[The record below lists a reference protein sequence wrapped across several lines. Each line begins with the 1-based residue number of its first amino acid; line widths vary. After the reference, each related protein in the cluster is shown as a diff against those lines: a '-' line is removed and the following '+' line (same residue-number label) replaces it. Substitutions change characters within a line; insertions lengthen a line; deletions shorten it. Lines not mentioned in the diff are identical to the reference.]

1 MGRTTVSHTTS
12 HSTTKSES
20 QSKTQSQAKSA
31 SRSTT
36 QKVLDEKLRDQILA
50 GLMGYMTD
58 EEIDAY
64 ARNLLRPQLNAGLEA
79 AQQEYDTAKLARE
92 QEIEDVAAARER
104 SIDEEEKAYRKSA
117 AGVETAALARGMGRS
132 SYTLETLAQQGKL
145 LAEAVERLTGES
157 ERERAQIRAQ
167 ITQAGD
173 QNAQKQGRLKTDY
186 AGQLAAKVQELRNAQ
201 RQQYNANYLS
211 AVNASMGSQ
220 TTGESSTQGSSTTNT
235 KGFAETHGES
245 TTVTTSGGGSGGSS
259 KKSSGQVDAV
269 SGAAPS
275 VKNRRY

>member
-1 MGRTTVSHTTS
+1 MGHTTVSHTTS

-20 QSKTQSQAKSA
+20 KSKTQSQATSQ
-31 SRSTT
+31 SQSTT
-36 QKVLDEKLRDQILA
+36 KKLLDEKLRDQILA

-64 ARNLLRPQLNAGLEA
+64 ARNLLEPQLGAQMEA
-79 AQQEYDTAKLARE
+79 AQQDYDTKKLMRE
-92 QEIEDVAAARER
+92 QEIEDLAAALSRDVEAQ
-104 SIDEEEKAYRKSA
+104 EKAYRQSA

-132 SYTLETLAQQGKL
+132 SYTLDKLAQQGTL

-157 ERERAQIRAQ
+157 ERKRGQIQAQ
-167 ITQAGD
+167 ITQAGE
-173 QNAQKQGRLKTDY
+173 QKTQTQGRLQTDY
-186 AGQLAAKVQELRNAQ
+186 AKELAAKVQELRDSQ
-201 RQQYNANYLS
+201 RKQYNADYLS

-220 TTGESSTQGSSTTNT
+220 TTGESSTKGSSTTDT
-235 KGFAETHGES
+235 KGFSETHGES
-245 TTVTTSGGGSGGSS
+245 TTVTTSGGGGGGGSR
-259 KKSSGQVDAV
+259 KSDDQVDAV

>member
-1 MGRTTVSHTTS
+1 MGHTTVSHTTS

-20 QSKTQSQAKSA
+20 KSKTQSQATSQ
-31 SRSTT
+31 SQSTT
-36 QKVLDEKLRDQILA
+36 KKLLDEKLRDQILA

-64 ARNLLRPQLNAGLEA
+64 ARNLLEPQLGAQMEA
-79 AQQEYDTAKLARE
+79 AQQDYDTKKLLRE
-92 QEIEDVAAARER
+92 QEIEDLAAALSRDVEAQ
-104 SIDEEEKAYRKSA
+104 EKAYRQSA

-132 SYTLETLAQQGKL
+132 SYTLDKLAQQGTL

-157 ERERAQIRAQ
+157 ERKRGQIQAQ
-167 ITQAGD
+167 ITQAGE
-173 QNAQKQGRLKTDY
+173 QKTQTQGRLQTDY
-186 AGQLAAKVQELRNAQ
+186 AKELAAKVQELRDSQ
-201 RQQYNANYLS
+201 RKQYNADYLS

-220 TTGESSTQGSSTTNT
+220 TTGESSTKGSSTTDT
-235 KGFAETHGES
+235 KGFSETHGES
-245 TTVTTSGGGSGGSS
+245 TTVTTSGGGGGGGSR
-259 KKSSGQVDAV
+259 KSDDQVDAV

>member
-1 MGRTTVSHTTS
+1 MGHTTVSHTTS

-20 QSKTQSQAKSA
+20 KSKTQSQAKSQ
-31 SRSTT
+31 SQSTT
-36 QKVLDEKLRDQILA
+36 KKLLDEKLRDQILA

-64 ARNLLRPQLNAGLEA
+64 ARNLLEPQHGAQMEA
-79 AQQEYDTAKLARE
+79 AQQDYDTKKLLRE
-92 QEIEDVAAARER
+92 QEIEDLAAALSRDVEAQ
-104 SIDEEEKAYRKSA
+104 EKAYRQSA

-132 SYTLETLAQQGKL
+132 SYTLDKLAQQGTL

-157 ERERAQIRAQ
+157 ERKRGQIQAQ
-167 ITQAGD
+167 ITQAGE
-173 QNAQKQGRLKTDY
+173 QKTQTQGRLQTDY
-186 AGQLAAKVQELRNAQ
+186 AKALAAKVQELRDSQ
-201 RQQYNANYLS
+201 RKQYNADYLS

-220 TTGESSTQGSSTTNT
+220 TTGESSTKGSSTTDT
-235 KGFAETHGES
+235 KGFSETHGES
-245 TTVTTSGGGSGGSS
+245 TTVTTSGGGGGGSS
-259 KKSSGQVDAV
+259 RKSDDQVDAV

>member
-1 MGRTTVSHTTS
+1 MGHTTVSHTTS

-20 QSKTQSQAKSA
+20 KSKTQSQATSQ
-31 SRSTT
+31 SQSTT
-36 QKVLDEKLRDQILA
+36 KKQLDEKLRDQILA

-64 ARNLLRPQLNAGLEA
+64 ARNLLEPQLGAQMEA
-79 AQQEYDTAKLARE
+79 AQQDYDTKKLLRE
-92 QEIEDVAAARER
+92 QEIEDLAAALSRDVEAQ
-104 SIDEEEKAYRKSA
+104 EKAYRQSA

-132 SYTLETLAQQGKL
+132 SYTLDKLAQQGTL

-157 ERERAQIRAQ
+157 ERKRGQIQAQ
-167 ITQAGD
+167 ITQAGE
-173 QNAQKQGRLKTDY
+173 QKTQTQGRLQTDY
-186 AGQLAAKVQELRNAQ
+186 AKELAAKVQELRDSQ
-201 RQQYNANYLS
+201 RKQYNADYLS

-220 TTGESSTQGSSTTNT
+220 TTGESSTKGSSTTDT
-235 KGFAETHGES
+235 KGFSETHGES
-245 TTVTTSGGGSGGSS
+245 TTVTTSGGGGGGSS
-259 KKSSGQVDAV
+259 RKSDDQVDAV

>member
-1 MGRTTVSHTTS
+1 MGHTTVSHTTS

-20 QSKTQSQAKSA
+20 KSKTQSQATSQ
-31 SRSTT
+31 SQSTT
-36 QKVLDEKLRDQILA
+36 KKQLDEKLRDQILA

-64 ARNLLRPQLNAGLEA
+64 ARNLLEPQLGAQMEA
-79 AQQEYDTAKLARE
+79 AQQDYDTKKLLRE
-92 QEIEDVAAARER
+92 QEIEDLAAALSRDVEAQ
-104 SIDEEEKAYRKSA
+104 EKAYRQSA

-132 SYTLETLAQQGKL
+132 SYTLDKLAQQGTL

-157 ERERAQIRAQ
+157 ERKRGQIQAQ
-167 ITQAGD
+167 ITQAGE
-173 QNAQKQGRLKTDY
+173 QKTQTQGRLQTDY
-186 AGQLAAKVQELRNAQ
+186 AKGLAAKVQELRDSQ
-201 RQQYNANYLS
+201 RKQYNADYLS

-220 TTGESSTQGSSTTNT
+220 TTGESSTKGSSTTDT
-235 KGFAETHGES
+235 KGFSETHGES
-245 TTVTTSGGGSGGSS
+245 TTVTTSGGGGGGSS
-259 KKSSGQVDAV
+259 RKSDDQVDAV